1 MVWKMPKRKRKKR
14 GIFDLFD
21 FGEEDFL
28 FGREPA
34 RGGSG
39 YSISVTYDESGTP
52 LVMVETRGDVNV
64 AELRRDIERRYPGAR
79 IEGLEK
85 KPLIR
90 VVGEEKEEEKEKTP
104 KKEKPKAEKKRKK
117 SSVKA

>member
-1 MVWKMPKRKRKKR
+1 MPERKRKKK
-14 GIFDLFD
+14 GIFDLFE

-28 FGREPA
+28 FGKEPA

-39 YSISVTYDESGTP
+39 YSISMTYDAEGQP
-52 LVMVETRGDVNV
+52 LVKVKTHGNVDV
-64 AELRRDIERRYPGAR
+64 AHLRRDIEQRYPGAR

-90 VVGEEKEEEKEKTP
+90 VVDEEEGA
-104 KKEKPKAEKKRKK
+104 KKKKSEKKRDKH
-117 SSVKA
+117 S

>member
-1 MVWKMPKRKRKKR
+1 MPEQKRKKK

-21 FGEEDFL
+21 FGDEDFL
-28 FGREPA
+28 FGRETA

-39 YSISVTYDESGTP
+39 YSISVTYDESGKP
-52 LVMVETRGDVNV
+52 LVRVETRGDVDM
-64 AELRRDIERRYPGAR
+64 AELRREIERRYPGAR
-79 IEGLEK
+79 IEGLEE

-90 VVGEEKEEEKEKTP
+90 VVGEEEAKQKETEP

-117 SSVKA
+117 SIIKVLD

>member
-1 MVWKMPKRKRKKR
+1 MSERKRKKK
-14 GIFDLFD
+14 GIFDLID
-21 FGEEDFL
+21 FSEEDFL

-39 YSISVTYDESGTP
+39 YSISVTYDERGKP
-52 LVMVETRGDVNV
+52 LVKVKTHGDVDT
-64 AELRRDIERRYPGAR
+64 AELRRDIERRYSGAK

-90 VVGEEKEEEKEKTP
+90 VVDEEEKGIEKEKSEAEEKT
-104 KKEKPKAEKKRKK
+104 E
-117 SSVKA
+117 

>member
-1 MVWKMPKRKRKKR
+1 MPERKRKKR

-21 FGEEDFL
+21 FGEEDSL

-34 RGGSG
+34 RGSSG
-39 YSISVTYDESGTP
+39 YSISVTYEEGGKP
-52 LVMVETRGDVNV
+52 LVKVETHGDVDV
-64 AELRRDIERRYPGAR
+64 AKLRRDIEQRYLGAR

-90 VVGEEKEEEKEKTP
+90 VVGEEEAAGEREKTP
-104 KKEKPKAEKKRKK
+104 KKDTPEAEKKRKNALMR
-117 SSVKA
+117 VLD